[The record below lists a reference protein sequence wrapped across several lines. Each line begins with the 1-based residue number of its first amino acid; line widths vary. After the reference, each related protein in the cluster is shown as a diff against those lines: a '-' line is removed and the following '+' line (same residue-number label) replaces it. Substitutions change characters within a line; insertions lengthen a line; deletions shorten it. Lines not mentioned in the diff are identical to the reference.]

1 MYMNSMQKYDLI
13 IVGGGILGLSHAYHA
28 LLKKKKVLLL
38 EKNSQAM
45 GASIRNFGQ
54 IVPSGFS
61 ATWQGYGRSSVK
73 HYLDIA
79 SQADI
84 AIRQEGSIYIASDDQ
99 EIQLLEEL
107 HQINQSN
114 DYLSHLLTSE
124 ECISRY
130 PNLSKEYG
138 KAALFFPEEI
148 NADSQKT
155 IPALTLF
162 LIKNLGLDVAYNR
175 TIIDIY
181 TNANEVIAF
190 DHQGD
195 KWPADQLILC
205 NGDEFSTLFPE
216 LFAETDI
223 TLVKLQMM
231 ETVTQKDTLK
241 IPGSILTGWTIRRYE
256 SFQECPSY
264 QAIKAKKNELD
275 FQRRFGVHILFKQT
289 AEGSVILGDSHE
301 YADINN
307 RDDLRL
313 FETNEV
319 VNSFMVDAASKIMDL
334 DYKIARTWIGC
345 YSRRKSGEIYHHT
358 IDDRIHIVTAI
369 GGKGMTGSLGWAEE
383 HINKLF

>member
-1 MYMNSMQKYDLI
+1 MQKYDLI

-79 SQADI
+79 SQANI
-84 AIRQEGSIYIASDDQ
+84 AIRQEGSIYFASDDE

-114 DYLSHLLTSE
+114 NYQSLLLTKE
-124 ECISRY
+124 ECIFRY
-130 PNLSKEYG
+130 PNVTKEYC
-138 KAALFFPEEI
+138 KAGLFFPEEI
-148 NADSQKT
+148 NADSQRT

-162 LIKNLGLDVAYNR
+162 LIKSLGLDVAYNR

-181 TNANEVIAF
+181 TNAHEVIAF

-195 KWPADQLILC
+195 KWLGDQLILC

-231 ETVTQKDTLK
+231 ETVPQKNNLK
-241 IPGSILTGWTIRRYE
+241 IPGSILSGWTIRRYE

-264 QAIKAKKNELD
+264 QFIKARENEQD

-301 YADINN
+301 YADINH
-307 RDDLRL
+307 RDELRL
-313 FETNEV
+313 YETNEV
-319 VNSFMVDAASKIMDL
+319 VNSFMVDAATKIMDL

-345 YSRRKSGEIYHHT
+345 YSQRKSGEIYHQT
-358 IDDRIHIVTAI
+358 IDERIHIVTAI

>member
-84 AIRQEGSIYIASDDQ
+84 AIRHEGSIYIASDDE

-114 DYLSHLLTSE
+114 DYPSHLLTAE

-130 PNLSKEYG
+130 PNLSKEYC
-138 KAALFFPEEI
+138 KAALFFSEEI

-195 KWPADQLILC
+195 KWLADQLVLC

-231 ETVTQKDTLK
+231 ETVPQKEKLK
-241 IPGSILTGWTIRRYE
+241 ILGSILTGWTIRRYE

-264 QAIKAKKNELD
+264 QAIKSRENEQD

-301 YADINN
+301 YADINQ

-319 VNSFMVDAASKIMDL
+319 VNSFMVDAAAKIMDL

-345 YSRRKSGEIYHHT
+345 YSQRKSGEIYHHT
-358 IDDRIHIVTAI
+358 IDERIHIVTAI

-383 HINKLF
+383 HINTIF

>member
-28 LLKKKKVLLL
+28 LLKRKKVLLL

-61 ATWQGYGRSSVK
+61 GTWKGYGRSSVK

-79 SQADI
+79 QQVDI
-84 AIRQEGSIYIASDDQ
+84 AIRQEGSIYIASDDE

-107 HQINQSN
+107 HQINHSN
-114 DYLSHLLTSE
+114 DYPSLLLTAE
-124 ECISRY
+124 ECLSRY
-130 PNLSKEYG
+130 PNLSKEYC
-138 KAALFFPEEI
+138 KAALFFPDEI

-181 TNANEVIAF
+181 TNAHEVIAF

-195 KWPADQLILC
+195 KWLGEQLVLC

-231 ETVTQKDTLK
+231 ETVPQKDTLK

-264 QAIKAKKNELD
+264 QAIKSKENEQD

-289 AEGSVILGDSHE
+289 AQGSVILGDSHE

-319 VNSFMVDAASKIMDL
+319 INSFMVDAATKIMDL

-345 YSRRKSGEIYHHT
+345 YSQRKSNEIYHHT
-358 IDDRIHIVTAI
+358 IDERIHIVTAI

-383 HINKLF
+383 HINKIF

>member
-1 MYMNSMQKYDLI
+1 MQKYDLI

-38 EKNSQAM
+38 EKNGKAM

-61 ATWQGYGRSSVK
+61 ATWQGYGRSSVH
-73 HYLDIA
+73 HYLNIA
-79 SQADI
+79 KKADI
-84 AIRQEGSIYIASDDQ
+84 AIRQEGSIYIASDDE

-107 HQINQSN
+107 HNINHFN
-114 DYLSHLLTSE
+114 DYPSQLLTAE
-124 ECISRY
+124 ECIKRY
-130 PNLSKEYG
+130 PTLSKEYC
-138 KAALFFPEEI
+138 KAALFYPDEI
-148 NADSQKT
+148 NADPQKT

-175 TIIDIY
+175 TVIDIY
-181 TNANEVIAF
+181 TNAHEVIAF

-195 KWPADQLILC
+195 KWLAGQLILC
-205 NGDEFSTLFPE
+205 NGDEFSTLYPE
-216 LFAETDI
+216 LFAESDI

-231 ETVTQKDTLK
+231 ETVPQKETLK

-264 QAIKAKKNELD
+264 QAIKSRENDQD

-289 AEGSVILGDSHE
+289 AKGSIILGDSHE
-301 YADINN
+301 YADVNH

-319 VNSFMVDAASKIMDL
+319 INSFMVDAASAIMNM
-334 DYKIARTWIGC
+334 DYKITRTWIGC
-345 YSRRKSGEIYHHT
+345 YSQCKSGEIYHRT
-358 IDDRIHIVTAI
+358 IEDRIHIVTAI
-369 GGKGMTGSLGWAEE
+369 GGKGMTGSLGWSEE
-383 HINKLF
+383 HIKKLFS

>member
-13 IVGGGILGLSHAYHA
+13 IVGGGILGLSHAYLA

-61 ATWQGYGRSSVK
+61 ATWQGYGRSSVQ
-73 HYLDIA
+73 HYLDI
-79 SQADI
+79 SKKADI
-84 AIRQEGSIYIASDDQ
+84 AIRQEGSVYIASDDE

-107 HQINQSN
+107 HQINRSN
-114 DYLSHLLTSE
+114 DYPSQLLTAE
-124 ECISRY
+124 ECLSRY
-130 PNLSKEYG
+130 PNLSKEYC
-138 KAALFFPEEI
+138 KAALFFPDEI

-155 IPALTLF
+155 IPAITLF

-181 TNANEVIAF
+181 TNTHEVIAF

-195 KWPADQLILC
+195 KWFGEQLILC

-216 LFAETDI
+216 LFAESDI

-231 ETVTQKDTLK
+231 ETVPQKNQLK

-264 QAIKAKKNELD
+264 QTIKSRENEQD

-301 YADINN
+301 YADINH

-319 VNSFMVDAASKIMDL
+319 INSFMADAASKIMDL

-345 YSRRKSGEIYHHT
+345 YSQRKSGEMYQHT

-369 GGKGMTGSLGWAEE
+369 GGKGMTGSLGWAEK
-383 HINKLF
+383 HINTLF

>member
-28 LLKKKKVLLL
+28 LLKNKKVLLL
-38 EKNSQAM
+38 EKNSQAI

-84 AIRQEGSIYIASDDQ
+84 AIRQEGSIYIASDDE

-114 DYLSHLLTSE
+114 DYISHLLTAE

-130 PNLSKEYG
+130 PNLSKDYC
-138 KAALFFPEEI
+138 KAGLFFPDEI

-195 KWPADQLILC
+195 KWLADQLILC

-216 LFAETDI
+216 LFAESDI

-231 ETVTQKDTLK
+231 ETVPQKDTLK

-264 QAIKAKKNELD
+264 QDIKIRENEQD

-301 YADINN
+301 YADINQ

-345 YSRRKSGEIYHHT
+345 YSQRKSGEIYHYT

>member
-1 MYMNSMQKYDLI
+1 MQKYDLI

-38 EKNSQAM
+38 EKNSKAM
-45 GASIRNFGQ
+45 GASVRNFGQ

-61 ATWQGYGRSSVK
+61 ATWQGYGRSSVQ
-73 HYLDIA
+73 HYMDIA
-79 SQADI
+79 KKADI
-84 AIRQEGSIYIASDDQ
+84 AIRQEGSIYIASDDE
-99 EIQLLEEL
+99 EIHLLEEL
-107 HQINQSN
+107 HQINQTSG
-114 DYLSHLLTSE
+114 YPSLLLTAE
-124 ECISRY
+124 ECIFRY
-130 PNLSKEYG
+130 PNLSKEYC
-138 KAALFFPEEI
+138 KAGLFFPDEI

-175 TIIDIY
+175 TVIDIY
-181 TNANEVIAF
+181 ANVHEVIAF

-195 KWPADQLILC
+195 KWLADQLILC

-216 LFAETDI
+216 LFVESDI

-231 ETVTQKDTLK
+231 ETVPQKATLK
-241 IPGSILTGWTIRRYE
+241 LPGSILTGWTIRRYE

-264 QAIKAKKNELD
+264 HAIKAKENEQD

-301 YADINN
+301 YADLNH
-307 RDDLRL
+307 RDELRL

-319 VNSFMVDAASKIMDL
+319 INSFMVDAASKIMDL

-345 YSRRKSGEIYHHT
+345 YSQRKSGEIYNHT
-358 IDDRIHIVTAI
+358 TDDRIHIVTAI

>member
-107 HQINQSN
+107 FQINKSN
-114 DYLSHLLTSE
+114 DYPSQILTAK

-130 PNLSKEYG
+130 PNLSKEYC
-138 KAALFFPEEI
+138 KAALFFPDEI

-195 KWPADQLILC
+195 KWLADQLILC

-216 LFAETDI
+216 LFAESDI

-231 ETVTQKDTLK
+231 ETVPQKDTLK

-264 QAIKAKKNELD
+264 QAIKSKENDQD

-301 YADINN
+301 YADINH

-319 VNSFMVDAASKIMDL
+319 VNSFMVEAASKIMDL
-334 DYKIARTWIGC
+334 DYTIARTWIGC
-345 YSRRKSGEIYHHT
+345 YSQRKSGEIYHHS
-358 IDDRIHIVTAI
+358 IDERIHVVTAI

-383 HINKLF
+383 HINKIF

>member
-1 MYMNSMQKYDLI
+1 MSNMQKYDLI

-38 EKNSQAM
+38 EKNSQAL

-61 ATWQGYGRSSVK
+61 AQWQSYGRSSVQ

-79 SQADI
+79 KQADI
-84 AIRQEGSIYIASDDQ
+84 SIRQEGSIYIASDDD
-99 EIQLLEEL
+99 EIQLIEEL
-107 HQINQSN
+107 HQINRSN
-114 DYLSHLLTSE
+114 DYHSQLLTAD
-124 ECISRY
+124 ECIGRY
-130 PNLSKEYG
+130 PNLSKDYC
-138 KAALFFPEEI
+138 KAALFFPAEI
-148 NADSQKT
+148 NADPQNT
-155 IPALTLF
+155 IPAITLF
-162 LIKNLGLDVAYNR
+162 LVKNLGLDVAYNR
-175 TIIDIY
+175 NIIDVY
-181 TNANEVIAF
+181 TNSHEVIAF

-195 KWPADQLILC
+195 KWLADQLILC

-216 LFAETDI
+216 LFADSDI

-231 ETVTQKDTLK
+231 ETIPQKAAIQ

-264 QAIKAKKNELD
+264 YATKAKEDEQD
-275 FQRRFGVHILFKQT
+275 FQRRFGIHILFKQT
-289 AEGSVILGDSHE
+289 ADGSVILGDSHE
-301 YADINN
+301 YAHVTS
-307 RDDLRL
+307 RDELRL

-319 VNSFMVDAASKIMDL
+319 INRFMVSTASEIMYM

-345 YSRRKSGEIYHHT
+345 YSQCKSGEIFHRT
-358 IDDRIHIVTAI
+358 VDDRIHIVTAI

-383 HINKLF
+383 HINKLFQ

>member
-1 MYMNSMQKYDLI
+1 MNSKQKYDLI

-28 LLKKKKVLLL
+28 LVKKKKVLLL
-38 EKNSQAM
+38 EKNSRAV

-54 IVPSGFS
+54 IVPSGFA
-61 ATWQGYGRSSVK
+61 ATWQGYGRSSVQ

-79 SQADI
+79 QKADI
-84 AIRQEGSIYIASDDQ
+84 SIRQEGSIYIASNDE

-107 HQINQSN
+107 HAINRSN
-114 DYLSHLLTSE
+114 DYTSHLLTAN
-124 ECISRY
+124 ECLHRH
-130 PNLSKEYG
+130 PNLAPDYC
-138 KAALFFPEEI
+138 KAALFFPDEI

-162 LIKNLGLDVAYNR
+162 LIKNLGLDIAYNR
-175 TIIDIY
+175 TVTDIY
-181 TNANEVIAF
+181 TNQHEVIAF

-195 KWPADQLILC
+195 KWLADQLILC

-216 LFAETDI
+216 LFAESDI

-231 ETVTQKDTLK
+231 ETVPQKSTLK

-264 QAIKAKKNELD
+264 AAIKAKESEHD
-275 FQRRFGVHILFKQT
+275 FHRRFGFHILFKQT

-301 YADINN
+301 YADVHQ
-307 RDDLRL
+307 RDELRL
-313 FETNEV
+313 FETNGV
-319 VNSFMVDAASKIMDL
+319 INTFMVDTASKIMEL
-334 DYKIARTWIGC
+334 DYTIARTWIGC
-345 YSRRKSGEIYHHT
+345 YSQRKSGEIYQHT
-358 IDDRIHIVTAI
+358 IDNRIHIVTAI

-383 HINKLF
+383 HINSICS